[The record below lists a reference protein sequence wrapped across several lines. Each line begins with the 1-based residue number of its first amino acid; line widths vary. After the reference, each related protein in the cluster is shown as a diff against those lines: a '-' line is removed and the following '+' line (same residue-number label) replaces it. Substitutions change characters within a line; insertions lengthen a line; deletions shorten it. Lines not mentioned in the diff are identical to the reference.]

1 MYYLYILKCADN
13 SLYTGITNNLEKRIK
28 NHNKGIASKYTR
40 ARLPVEF
47 VFIKDIE
54 NKNDAL
60 KEEIKTK
67 KLTRKQKIK
76 LINSDENKIKDYIS
90 IKKSLSFE

>member
-28 NHNKGIASKYTR
+28 NHNKGIASRYTR

-47 VFIKDIE
+47 VFIKSIE

-67 KLTRKQKIK
+67 KLARKQKIE
-76 LINSDENKIKDYIS
+76 LINSNENKIKDYIS